1 MHAGVAA
8 VPQLLENQVLQI
20 PQLRPHVKRRAFS
33 HIVCD
38 VLTMPYILP
47 PLVTLALLPLVIP
60 EVPSPDR
67 IPPPQF
73 VQVPVGS
80 TTKLVG
86 VIPVAQIP
94 LPAVTAVGVLVS
106 VSAVGSFGDA
116 LSVAHASKPECHKED
131 KGSNQHQL
139 PHFSH
144 PLSVPIGVYDSRR
157 DPKFVNNG
165 DGSYRRSTS
174 SVVLASDWPSRTPSV
189 AAIRDQY
196 GRLLQLTGT

>member
-47 PLVTLALLPLVIP
+47 PLVTLALLPLI
-60 EVPSPDR
+60 

-94 LPAVTAVGVLVS
+94 LPAVTAVGVLV
-106 VSAVGSFGDA
+106 AC
-116 LSVAHASKPECHKED
+116 P
-131 KGSNQHQL
+131 Q
-139 PHFSH
+139 
-144 PLSVPIGVYDSRR
+144 
-157 DPKFVNNG
+157 
-165 DGSYRRSTS
+165 
-174 SVVLASDWPSRTPSV
+174 
-189 AAIRDQY
+189 
-196 GRLLQLTGT
+196 